1 MGPDVPR
8 VQLHGS
14 QVGTRPGGP
23 QRVAKAMWLF
33 CLTSE
38 TICLRPKQNVEP
50 NGLELFGQEDLCK
63 TTGFVFFFFF
73 PTEAPERCPTCCR
86 SCVFLSDPL
95 CFLSLLLVES

>member
-63 TTGFVFFFFF
+63 TTGFVCFFFSLQKLLNVVPLAVGHVCFCL
-73 PTEAPERCPTCCR
+73 TL
-86 SCVFLSDPL
+86 CVF
-95 CFLSLLLVES
+95 SLYC